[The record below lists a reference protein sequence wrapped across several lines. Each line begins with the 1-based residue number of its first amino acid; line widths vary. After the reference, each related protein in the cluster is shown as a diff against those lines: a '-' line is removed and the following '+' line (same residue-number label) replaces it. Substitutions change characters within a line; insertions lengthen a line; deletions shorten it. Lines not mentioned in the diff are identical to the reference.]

1 MKFLILILGL
11 LFSLTSF
18 AEDYYW
24 EFSYGGLWIA
34 PTPLEAVNLYLAAN
48 QPCKNQSAE
57 GQASKLAEVRDSV
70 KIAATGTYAN
80 VKIWTSS
87 CYSYYKT
94 VQRRGDSCPANSN
107 YNEVTGAC
115 DGAPSCTKAK
125 PVSSH
130 TKGQTACYNYCSYE
144 SLGGFRDFDN
154 ALSPLIYEYV
164 ATGASCSGDE
174 EVDISSNASEYN
186 ETNEDDLSC
195 RTDGAY
201 QVCINANE
209 SCKLVNG
216 VEICIDH
223 ETREDLYN
231 CGTFNGE
238 VLCFPKT
245 TSSSCKLVAGEPL
258 CVYPEGDKIAPD
270 SVDHPNNGG
279 NANRNSNDDFLDQ
292 QDLVNNT
299 PEAQAVQEVVK
310 ETQIKQ
316 IAQKQAENDNPSSSF
331 SGIEC
336 DKSVSCSGDAI
347 QCAIA
352 RIQKKQ
358 LCLSEFNES
367 EIKQIIDSNPQMSP
381 LGSLADDNLEI
392 DVADL
397 LETEE
402 YVTTDNQCP
411 EPLTYS
417 VLGVEYEIVM
427 TPLCDLASYISYF
440 VLFATWFSMAVILAK
455 SLGTA

>member
-1 MKFLILILGL
+1 MKIFIFLIALC
-11 LFSLTSF
+11 FYSLSDTAS
-18 AEDYYW
+18 ATWLADRDYEDCKYN
-24 EFSYGGLWIA
+24 E
-34 PTPLEAVNLYLAAN
+34 PCDPHAVCREPNFLYLYDR
-48 QPCKNQSAE
+48 P
-57 GQASKLAEVRDSV
+57 SV
-70 KIAATGTYAN
+70 PLVCFTT
-80 VKIWTSS
+80 
-87 CYSYYKT
+87 SYYIRVGFNLET
-94 VQRRGDSCPANSN
+94 PCPNGIDPETYECAGQ
-107 YNEVTGAC
+107 V
-115 DGAPSCTKAK
+115 SCTSAK

-130 TKGQTACYNYCSYE
+130 LSGETACYNQCSYE
-144 SLGGFRDFDN
+144 SLGGFRDFEN

-164 ATGASCSGDE
+164 PTGGGCSGSE
-174 EVDISSNASEYN
+174 EIDISSNASEYN
-186 ETNEDDLSC
+186 EINEDDLSC

-201 QVCINANE
+201 QVCINADE

-216 VEICIDH
+216 VEVCIDH

-258 CVYPEGDKIAPD
+258 CVYPEGDKIDPD
-270 SVDHPNNGG
+270 SADHPSNGG
-279 NANRNSNDDFLDQ
+279 NANRNNTDDILDP

-299 PEAQAVQEVVK
+299 PEAQAVQQVVK

-316 IAQKQAENDNPSSSF
+316 IAQKQAENDNPTSSF

-336 DKSVSCSGDAI
+336 DKSVACSGDAI

-352 RIQKKQ
+352 RMQKKQ

-367 EIKQIIDSNPQMSP
+367 EVKSIIDSNPLMSP
-381 LGSLADDNLEI
+381 LGSLPDDNLEI

-402 YVTTDNQCP
+402 YVSTDEQCP

-417 VLGVEYEIVM
+417 VLGTEYQISM
-427 TPLCDLASYISYF
+427 TPLCDLASSYLISSC
-440 VLFATWFSMAVILAK
+440 LPLG
-455 SLGTA
+455 SLLPSFWRNH

>member
-1 MKFLILILGL
+1 MKSIVLILGI
-11 LFSLTSF
+11 LFAF
-18 AEDYYW
+18 VAKAEDYYW
-24 EFSYGGLWIA
+24 KSDNIYGGVIFSSKSALSSDCAARATETKPTRLVIFSETRIA
-34 PTPLEAVNLYLAAN
+34 CWDTGNRYKSAYTRMGDGCSDGYYDNETLSCVSSN
-48 QPCKNQSAE
+48 PCLN
-57 GQASKLAEVRDSV
+57 AS
-70 KIAATGTYAN
+70 
-80 VKIWTSS
+80 
-87 CYSYYKT
+87 
-94 VQRRGDSCPANSN
+94 
-107 YNEVTGAC
+107 
-115 DGAPSCTKAK
+115 

-130 TKGQTACYNYCSYE
+130 TQGQTACYNQCSYD
-144 SLGGFRDFDN
+144 SLGGFRDFNN

-164 ATGASCSGDE
+164 ATGTSCSGDE
-174 EVDISSNASEYN
+174 EVDISSDASEYT

-195 RTDGAY
+195 RVDGAY
-201 QVCINANE
+201 QVCINADE

-258 CVYPEGDKIAPD
+258 CVYPEGDKIDPD

-427 TPLCDLASYISYF
+427 TPLCDLASYISFF